1 MPMAC
6 REPCLKEA
14 PIDNLEL
21 NLSKIKFIDLMQVSH
36 FYNSFY
42 NSFLATMFN
51 ISFSQKNQ
59 YQSIFSSIQIQFHVT
74 IFTITDLT
82 QLLIISLMNH

>member
-1 MPMAC
+1 MPTAC

-42 NSFLATMFN
+42 NSFLEFPKFN
-51 ISFSQKNQ
+51 LLLCLIYPSPRKISINQ
-59 YQSIFSSIQIQFHVT
+59 SFLAPKYNFISPVSPL
-74 IFTITDLT
+74 LT
-82 QLLIISLMNH
+82 